1 MRGKIKFP
9 SLNQNIKFLQ
19 SKFFSLQLGLCEGS
33 SFDTHYGWSAIANE
47 NSKKLGLFG
56 FTGSILK
63 WDENE
68 KFWKISL
75 HNDPNKY
82 AKLKPTIYTE
92 KYPLP
97 IGYTEW

>member
-1 MRGKIKFP
+1 MKICVSAGFEI
-9 SLNQNIKFLQ
+9 S
-19 SKFFSLQLGLCEGS
+19 STLGLCEGS
-33 SFDTHYGWSAIANE
+33 SFDTHYGWPPIVNE
-47 NSKKLGLFG
+47 NSKKLGLYG

-75 HNDPNKY
+75 YNDPYKY
-82 AKLKPTIYTE
+82 AKLKPTIWTE

-97 IGYTEW
+97 MAYTEW